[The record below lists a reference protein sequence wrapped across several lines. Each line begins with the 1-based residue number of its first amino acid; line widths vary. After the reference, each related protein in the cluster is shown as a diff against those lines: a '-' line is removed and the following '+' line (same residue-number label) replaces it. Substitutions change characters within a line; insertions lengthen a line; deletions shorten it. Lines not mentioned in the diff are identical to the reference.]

1 MDKHKG
7 IKRTN
12 FSYIEFVLRNESNK
26 LRMLQEANIEN
37 IRKIWSNLHVAANK
51 PFVESM
57 KLFMA

>member
-26 LRMLQEANIEN
+26 LRMLQEANVEN
-37 IRKIWSNLHVAANK
+37 IRKIWSSLQVVANQ
-51 PFVESM
+51 PLVETI